1 LCYVKS
7 ESFNG
12 FINKKGE
19 KILDSTPFKF
29 CEKFYGQL
37 ARFDGII
44 KSDEEIRYL
53 LRMGIDKFIAKS
65 RRHLVS
71 ITENGYPIKIIY
83 KVIKK

>member
-1 LCYVKS
+1 MRVKYLTDS
-7 ESFNG
+7 EKDAIKVLNY
-12 FINKKGE
+12 I
-19 KILDSTPFKF
+19 
-29 CEKFYGQL
+29 

-71 ITENGYPIKIIY
+71 ISENGYPIKITY